1 MSTRKWVDKKKGKT
15 YQVVYRSHDDPL
27 YHDQDASEH
36 VLVEVQNPNNKKI
49 KTKAQLE
56 AELKDEMG
64 KMRQNEGEAAL
75 YGITY
80 DDSKYDY
87 MQHLKPI
94 GGDGEGVFIPKK
106 GQEGDGKPKGIVF
119 KDDIELPEDVLPS
132 KRTVKQTYQDQQNVP
147 DEIAGFK
154 PDMNPALREVL
165 EALEDEAY
173 VDETDD
179 IFDDLLKGAAEV
191 EEEDFEEQFDEWDLD
206 NYEDEMAQYEE
217 KDFAKDGDEGWEAD
231 FRKYKA
237 VTKNKQNDW
246 DSDDEFDEEDELEE
260 EEVDDLPDLPNFSG
274 ASKSSAAANKK
285 GSKRRQRKKKG
296 AMTDTSS
303 FSMSSSALFRNEGL
317 TLLDDKF
324 EKVMKD
330 FEEDDEEPE
339 EEEHKPFKMENERV
353 DFEDM
358 LDDFLDNYEIEGGR
372 RIVKKNEEKDRLQ
385 KAADSA
391 SKGKLAQ
398 RRRKENGN
406 VGDIQ
411 GSLKN
416 LSL

>member
-1 MSTRKWVDKKKGKT
+1 MSTRKWIDKKQGKT
-15 YQVVYRSHDDPL
+15 YQLVHRAHDDPL

-36 VLVEVQNPNNKKI
+36 VLVEIHNPNNRKI

-56 AELKDEMG
+56 EEYQEELED
-64 KMRQNEGEAAL
+64 MRPNEGEAAL

-94 GGDGEGVFIPKK
+94 GKGDGVYIAKNKDEKKK
-106 GQEGDGKPKGIVF
+106 GIMFKEGFELP
-119 KDDIELPEDVLPS
+119 DDILPS
-132 KRTVKQTYQDQQNVP
+132 KDSVKQTYQDQQNIP

-173 VDETDD
+173 VDEEDD
-179 IFDDLLKGAAEV
+179 LFQDLLKEGAV
-191 EEEDFEEQFDEWDLD
+191 EIDEGDFEEEFDEWDLD
-206 NYEDEMAQYEE
+206 HYEDEMAQYDDKAFE
-217 KDFAKDGDEGWEAD
+217 KEGDEGWEAD

-237 VTKNKQNDW
+237 TSKNKKNDW
-246 DSDDEFDEEDELEE
+246 DSDDEFEDED
-260 EEVDDLPDLPNFSG
+260 VLPDLPSFKD
-274 ASKSSAAANKK
+274 ASKSGK
-285 GSKRRQRKKKG
+285 GSKRKQRQKKG

-303 FSMSSSALFRNEGL
+303 FSMSSSANFRNDGL
-317 TLLDDKF
+317 TLLDDRF

-330 FEEDDEEPE
+330 FEEEFFEEEDDEEGKKEFDMKE
-339 EEEHKPFKMENERV
+339 ERA

-358 LDDFLDNYEIEGGR
+358 LDDFLDNYEIEGKR
-372 RIVKKNEEKDRLQ
+372 RIVKKNPELDKLK

-398 RRRKENGN
+398 KRKKDDGQSANSLQGKFGN
-406 VGDIQ
+406 LRI
-411 GSLKN
+411 
-416 LSL
+416 